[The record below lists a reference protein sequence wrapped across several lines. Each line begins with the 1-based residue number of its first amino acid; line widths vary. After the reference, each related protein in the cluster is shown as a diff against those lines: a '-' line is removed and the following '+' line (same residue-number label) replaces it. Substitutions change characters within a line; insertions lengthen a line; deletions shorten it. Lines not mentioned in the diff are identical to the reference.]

1 MANVPERYRCYKPK
15 EVAEALRI
23 VSESTLRHKAKL
35 GEIPYRLGPKNSVW
49 FTVDDI
55 DAILSDLH
63 RPAVDRLPLDHVA
76 LQVEEVNPFRTT
88 SRSRTAHRAAV
99 QSEDSHS

>member
-1 MANVPERYRCYKPK
+1 MVNVPERYRCYKPK

-35 GEIPYRLGPKNSVW
+35 GEIPYHLGPKNSVW

-63 RPAVDRLPLDHVA
+63 RPAVDRHPLERVA
-76 LQVEEVNPFRTT
+76 IEVEEVNPFRTT
-88 SRSRTAHRAAV
+88 SRSRTAHRVAV
-99 QSEDSHS
+99 LSEDPNS